1 MALLGTPIDFDLNTI
16 TNRSGRSVTRYGVGL
31 YENLKKIVDVDIV
44 TIKPGFLGMNLSFFF
59 GNMLKDFGKYD
70 IVHNIEQKPL
80 LARAKHI
87 VTTVHTE
94 KPYLSILDYR
104 IKRIREISKR
114 FSYED
119 TKSVK
124 GVARELFLNTLS
136 EITLKYAD
144 KIIAIS
150 SITRNTLIEI
160 GFEKDSI
167 EIILQGLGGKYI
179 SQPKKREK
187 RSSSKFKVG
196 YIGTF
201 RARKNVAFAI
211 DAFKYLNNDFE
222 FELWGRKMWLYEELA
237 KSASGMENVRFMGP
251 APEEKIVEIYDSF
264 DAFVFPTLYEGF
276 GLPILEAQ
284 ARGLPVIIYKDG
296 EVPEEVRKYCFEAE
310 SPEHMAQIIMDLK
323 EKGYD
328 KKLKEKAT
336 KYARSFTWE
345 KTAKETLKLYKTIL
359 E

>member
-1 MALLGTPIDFDLNTI
+1 
-16 TNRSGRSVTRYGVGL
+16 GRSVTRYGVGL

-104 IKRIREISKR
+104 IKKIREISKR

-119 TKSVK
+119 TKSIK

-150 SITRNTLIEI
+150 SITKDTLIEI
-160 GFEKDSI
+160 GFEK
-167 EIILQGLGGKYI
+167 ERVAIIQQGLDEKYI
-179 SQPKKREK
+179 SQPKKHKK
-187 RSSSKFKVG
+187 RRSSKFKVG

-201 RARKNVAFAI
+201 RARKNVAFAL
-211 DAFKYLNNDFE
+211 DAFKYLNNNFE
-222 FELWGRKMWLYEELA
+222 FELWGRKMWWYEELVTR
-237 KSASGMENVRFMGP
+237 ASGLRNVKFMGP

-276 GLPILEAQ
+276 GRPILEAQ
-284 ARGLPVIIYKDG
+284 ARGLPVILYKDG
-296 EVPEEVRKYCFEAE
+296 EVPKEVRKYCFEAE

-336 KYARSFTWE
+336 EYARSFTWKRATE
-345 KTAKETLKLYKTIL
+345 ETLKLYKTIL

>member
-1 MALLGTPIDFDLNTI
+1 MALLGTPLDFDLNSI
-16 TNRSGRSVTRYGVGL
+16 MNRSGRSITRYGVGL
-31 YENLKKIVDVDIV
+31 YENLKKVIDVDIV
-44 TIKPGFLGMNLSFFF
+44 TVNPGFLGMNLSFFF
-59 GNMLKDFGKYD
+59 GNMLKDFEKYD

-104 IKRIREISKR
+104 IKKIREISKR
-114 FSYED
+114 FSYDD
-119 TKSVK
+119 TKSIK

-150 SITRNTLIEI
+150 SITKDTLIEI
-160 GFEKDSI
+160 GFEKERI
-167 EIILQGLGGKYI
+167 AIIQQGLDEKYI
-179 SQPKKREK
+179 SQPKKHEK
-187 RSSSKFKVG
+187 RRSSKFKVG

-201 RARKNVAFAI
+201 RARKNVAFAL
-211 DAFKYLNNDFE
+211 DAFKYLNNNFE
-222 FELWGRKMWLYEELA
+222 FELWGRKMWQYEELVTR
-237 KSASGMENVRFMGP
+237 ASGLRNVKFMGP

-276 GLPILEAQ
+276 GRPILEAQ
-284 ARGLPVIIYKDG
+284 ARGLPVILYKDG
-296 EVPEEVRKYCFEAE
+296 EVPKEIRKYCFEAE

-336 KYARSFTWE
+336 EYARSFTWKRATE
-345 KTAKETLKLYKTIL
+345 ETLKLYKTIL